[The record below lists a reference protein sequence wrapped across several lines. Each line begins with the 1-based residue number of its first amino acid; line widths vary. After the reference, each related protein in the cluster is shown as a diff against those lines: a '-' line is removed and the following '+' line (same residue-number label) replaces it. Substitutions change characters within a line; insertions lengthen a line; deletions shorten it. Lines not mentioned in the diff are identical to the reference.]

1 MTLSQKQMTQNL
13 NTNVSTHKFSHL
25 LFEKRSQK
33 HKVEKINHLQLM
45 VLGKPDIYI
54 QKKELDLYQSTSR
67 NIAQWMY
74 LQKTSVAK
82 AQ

>member
-1 MTLSQKQMTQNL
+1 
-13 NTNVSTHKFSHL
+13 
-25 LFEKRSQK
+25 
-33 HKVEKINHLQLM
+33 M
-45 VLGKPDIYI
+45 VLGKPNIYM

-74 LQKTSVAK
+74 LQKTSVAE